1 MDGSRFQLMHTM
13 LRVKDLEKSIDFYTN
28 LLGMTLLNKLDFP
41 EGKFTLAFIGYGPE
55 ETHSVIEL
63 TYNWDQTEPYNLGDG
78 YGHIALGVRDIH
90 GVCSA
95 LEKAGA
101 NIPRKPGPMKHGTT
115 EIAFIDDPDGYK
127 VELVD
132 LDTR

>member
-1 MDGSRFQLMHTM
+1 MDGSKFQLMHTM

-90 GVCSA
+90 GVCAA

-115 EIAFIDDPDGYK
+115 EIAFIDDPDVYK

>member
-1 MDGSRFQLMHTM
+1 MDGSKFQLMHTM
-13 LRVKDLEKSIDFYTN
+13 LRVKNLEKSIDFYTN

-90 GVCSA
+90 GVCAA

>member
-1 MDGSRFQLMHTM
+1 MDGSKFQLMHTM

-63 TYNWDQTEPYNLGDG
+63 T
-78 YGHIALGVRDIH
+78 
-90 GVCSA
+90 
-95 LEKAGA
+95 
-101 NIPRKPGPMKHGTT
+101 
-115 EIAFIDDPDGYK
+115 
-127 VELVD
+127 
-132 LDTR
+132 

>member
-1 MDGSRFQLMHTM
+1 MDGSKFQLMHTM
-13 LRVKDLEKSIDFYTN
+13 LRVKDLDKSLDFYTK

-63 TYNWDQTEPYNLGDG
+63 TYNWDQEEPYELGDG

-90 GVCSA
+90 GVCAA
-95 LEKAGA
+95 LENAGA

-115 EIAFIDDPDGYK
+115 EIAFIEDPDGYK

>member
-1 MDGSRFQLMHTM
+1 MDGSKFQLMHTM

-63 TYNWDQTEPYNLGDG
+63 TYNWDQTEPYNLSLI
-78 YGHIALGVRDIH
+78 HI
-90 GVCSA
+90 
-95 LEKAGA
+95 
-101 NIPRKPGPMKHGTT
+101 
-115 EIAFIDDPDGYK
+115 
-127 VELVD
+127 
-132 LDTR
+132 

>member
-1 MDGSRFQLMHTM
+1 MDGSKFQLMHTM
-13 LRVKDLEKSIDFYTN
+13 LRVKDLEKSLDFYTN

-90 GVCSA
+90 GVCAA

>member
-1 MDGSRFQLMHTM
+1 MDGSKFQLMHTM

-41 EGKFTLAFIGYGPE
+41 EGKFTLAFIGYGTE

-90 GVCSA
+90 GVCAA